1 MHSRQPRP
9 TAPTGCAST
18 AELGFPSPVTTLHV
32 GMTPADPAAP
42 ADRLVDLWPRL
53 ATPSGQEDLVTAS
66 LGQCWVATKERI
78 SRCHI
83 AAILR

>member
-1 MHSRQPRP
+1 MPG
-9 TAPTGCAST
+9 GCSHAL
-18 AELGFPSPVTTLHV
+18 AAATTHRSDWLRV
-32 GMTPADPAAP
+32 YRGIGVSSACYYAQ
-42 ADRLVDLWPRL
+42 
-53 ATPSGQEDLVTAS
+53 GKKILVTAS